1 MALGNQVGPAFT
13 DRPNTTFKQALYQY
27 DERSAGV
34 MQFDQNRLKHMIE
47 QLSPEKQASGDAF
60 IDMDLQRPRANSSPQ
75 NFLFSPNKPL
85 NKRSHEYTSDNLD
98 MIIQEE
104 EFSNAEI
111 TDETQQPKLEN
122 QMASMQRFHSRNI
135 Q

>member
-1 MALGNQVGPAFT
+1 MVDQGKLSHEYDCPQQRNSFQLLVSPRGLNTMALGNQVGPAFT

-60 IDMDLQRPRANSSPQ
+60 IDMDLQRPRANSSP
-75 NFLFSPNKPL
+75 
-85 NKRSHEYTSDNLD
+85 
-98 MIIQEE
+98 
-104 EFSNAEI
+104 
-111 TDETQQPKLEN
+111 
-122 QMASMQRFHSRNI
+122 
-135 Q
+135 